1 MESNTSRLNPLLTVA
16 AISVTVLCAAGVA
29 ALTGMIPA
37 SKGQENALQ
46 LPKEVVKPIEPAI
59 SHPVANPAVRKP
71 VVRKVTP
78 QPAEPAVYREFSEAP
93 RVAEAP
99 AVTEAPRVAEAPKP
113 QLPVGQLAV
122 VESVREVKEPG
133 DAKGVG
139 AIAGGVLGGV
149 VGNKLGKGKGL
160 VTILGAA
167 GGAFAGHQVE
177 KHARADKHWEIAVRF
192 DDGSRRTLSS
202 DVQPSWHAGERVRLV
217 NDKLQPV

>member
-1 MESNTSRLNPLLTVA
+1 MESNTTRLNPLLTVA
-16 AISVTVLCAAGVA
+16 AISVTVLSAVGVA

-46 LPKEVVKPIEPAI
+46 LPKEVAKPLEPAI
-59 SHPVANPAVRKP
+59 SHPVAGPAVRKP

-78 QPAEPAVYREFSEAP
+78 PPPEPAVYREFAEAP
-93 RVAEAP
+93 RIAEAP

-149 VGNKLGKGKGL
+149 VGNKLSKGKGL

-177 KHARADKHWEIAVRF
+177 KHARAEKHWEIAVRL

-202 DVQPSWHAGERVRLV
+202 DVQPSWHAGDRVRLV

>member
-1 MESNTSRLNPLLTVA
+1 MDSNPTRLNPLLTVA
-16 AISVTVLCAAGVA
+16 AISLTAFSAIGVA
-29 ALTGMIPA
+29 TLTGMIPS
-37 SKGQENALQ
+37 SKGQVQELQ
-46 LPKEVVKPIEPAI
+46 LPKDMVKPIEPAI
-59 SHPVANPAVRKP
+59 SHPVTRPAARKP

-78 QPAEPAVYREFSEAP
+78 QSTEPAVYREFSE
-93 RVAEAP
+93 
-99 AVTEAPRVAEAPKP
+99 TPRVAEAPKP

-139 AIAGGVLGGV
+139 AVAGGVVGGV

-167 GGAFAGHQVE
+167 GGAFAGHQIE
-177 KHARADKHWEIAVRF
+177 KHARATKHWETAVRL
-192 DDGSRRTLSS
+192 DDGSQRTLSS
-202 DVQPSWHAGERVRLV
+202 DVQPVWHAGDRVRLV